1 MDLNLVKK
9 VYYKLIADLN
19 EVNIVFLEEK
29 DGILM
34 PLTRGRKDK

>member
-29 DGILM
+29 
-34 PLTRGRKDK
+34 TVF